1 MKLEKVY
8 QKLIDTLSPTID
20 PNKKYWVLAASLDHH
35 NNIISIGENSYQKT
49 HPMQSRFSHQVGNR
63 GNRGREYLHAEIASL
78 VKNRSLVE
86 SIMVVRMTCSGL
98 VRMARPCNIC
108 NLALREAGIKY
119 IYFSGDDEILHMEEI
134 HY

>member
-8 QKLIDTLSPTID
+8 QKLIDTLSNVINS
-20 PNKKYWVLAASLDHH
+20 NKKYWVIAASLDHH

-49 HPMQSRFSHQVGNR
+49 HPMQSRLAIKNGTR
-63 GNRGREYLHAEIASL
+63 DREYLHAEIASL
-78 VKNRSLVE
+78 VKVRSLVE
-86 SIMVVRMTCSGL
+86 SIMVVRMTCGGL

-108 NLALREAGIKY
+108 NLAIREAGIRN
-119 IYFSGDDEILHMEEI
+119 IHFSGDDGLLHMEEI

>member
-8 QKLIDTLSPTID
+8 QKLIDTLSPNIN
-20 PNKKYWVLAASLDHH
+20 PNKKYWVIAASLDHH

-49 HPMQSRFSHQVGNR
+49 HPMQSRLSLKAGDRN
-63 GNRGREYLHAEIASL
+63 REYLHAEIASL
-78 VKNRSLVE
+78 VKNRSKVE

-108 NLALREAGIKY
+108 NLALREAEIKY
-119 IYFSGDDEILHMEEI
+119 IYFSGDDGLLHMEEI

>member
-8 QKLIDTLSPTID
+8 QKLIDALSPTID
-20 PNKKYWVLAASLDHH
+20 FTKKYWVIAASLDHH

-49 HPMQSRFSHQVGNR
+49 HPMQSRLSLKCGNR
-63 GNRGREYLHAEIASL
+63 NREYLHAEIASL
-78 VKNRSLVE
+78 VKNRNKPE
-86 SIMVVRMTCSGL
+86 SIMIVRITSTGL

-108 NLALREAGIKY
+108 NLAIRESGIRY
-119 IYFSGDDEILHMEEI
+119 IHFTGDDGLLHLEEI

>member
-8 QKLIDTLSPTID
+8 EKLINTLSPIINS
-20 PNKKYWVLAASLDHH
+20 NKKYWVIAASLDHH

-49 HPMQSRFSHQVGNR
+49 HPMQSRLSIKAGNR
-63 GNRGREYLHAEIASL
+63 NREYLHAEIASL
-78 VKNRSLVE
+78 VKNRILAE

-98 VRMARPCNIC
+98 IRMARPCNIC

>member
-8 QKLIDTLSPTID
+8 EKLIYALSPTI
-20 PNKKYWVLAASLDHH
+20 NSSKKYWVIAASLDHH

-49 HPMQSRFSHQVGNR
+49 HPMQSRLSLKCGNR
-63 GNRGREYLHAEIASL
+63 NREYLHAEIASL
-78 VKNRSLVE
+78 VKNRNKPE
-86 SIMVVRMTCSGL
+86 SIMIVRITSTGL

-108 NLALREAGIKY
+108 NLAIREVGIRN
-119 IYFSGDDEILHMEEI
+119 IIFTGDDGLLHLEEI

>member
-8 QKLIDTLSPTID
+8 EKLINTLSNAINS
-20 PNKKYWVLAASLDHH
+20 NKKYWVIAASLDHH

-49 HPMQSRFSHQVGNR
+49 HPLQSRLSIKVGNR
-63 GNRGREYLHAEIASL
+63 NREYLHAEIASL
-78 VKNRSLVE
+78 VKNRIKPE
-86 SIMVVRMTCSGL
+86 SIIVVRMTCSGL

>member
-8 QKLIDTLSPTID
+8 QKLIDSLSPTID
-20 PNKKYWVLAASLDHH
+20 STKKYWVIAASLDHH

-49 HPMQSRFSHQVGNR
+49 HPMQSRLSLKCGNR
-63 GNRGREYLHAEIASL
+63 NREYLHAEIASL
-78 VKNRSLVE
+78 VKNRNKPE
-86 SIMVVRMTCSGL
+86 SIMIVRITSTGL

-108 NLALREAGIKY
+108 NLAIRESGIRY
-119 IYFSGDDEILHMEEI
+119 IHFTGDDGLLHLEEI

>member
-8 QKLIDTLSPTID
+8 EKLISTLSPTI
-20 PNKKYWVLAASLDHH
+20 NSSKKYWVIAASLDHH

-49 HPMQSRFSHQVGNR
+49 HPMQSRLSLKCGNR
-63 GNRGREYLHAEIASL
+63 NREYLHAEIASL
-78 VKNRSLVE
+78 VKNRSIVE
-86 SIMVVRMTCSGL
+86 SIMVVRMTSTGL

-119 IYFSGDDEILHMEEI
+119 IYFSGDDTFLHMEEI

>member
-8 QKLIDTLSPTID
+8 QKLIDSLSPTID
-20 PNKKYWVLAASLDHH
+20 STKKYWVIAASLDHH

-49 HPMQSRFSHQVGNR
+49 HPMQSRLSLKCGNR
-63 GNRGREYLHAEIASL
+63 NREYLHAEIASL
-78 VKNRSLVE
+78 VKNRNKPE
-86 SIMVVRMTCSGL
+86 SIMIVRITSTGL

-108 NLALREAGIKY
+108 NLAIREVGIRN
-119 IYFSGDDEILHMEEI
+119 IIFTGDDGLLHLEEI

>member
-8 QKLIDTLSPTID
+8 EKLINTLSPIITS
-20 PNKKYWVLAASLDHH
+20 NKKYWVIAASLDHH

-49 HPMQSRFSHQVGNR
+49 HPMQSRLLIKAGN
-63 GNRGREYLHAEIASL
+63 GNREYLHAEIASL
-78 VKNRSLVE
+78 VKNKSRPE
-86 SIMVVRMTCSGL
+86 GIMVVRMTCSGL
-98 VRMARPCNIC
+98 ARMARPCNIC
-108 NLALREAGIKY
+108 NLALREAWIKY

>member
-8 QKLIDTLSPTID
+8 EKLINTLSPTINS
-20 PNKKYWVLAASLDHH
+20 NKKYWVIAASLDHH

-49 HPMQSRFSHQVGNR
+49 HPMQSRFSRQAGNR
-63 GNRGREYLHAEIASL
+63 DREYLHAEIASL
-78 VKNRSLVE
+78 VKNRSIVE
-86 SIMVVRMTCSGL
+86 SIMVVRMTCGGL

-119 IYFSGDDEILHMEEI
+119 IYFSGDDEILHKEEI
-134 HY
+134 CY

>member
-8 QKLIDTLSPTID
+8 EKLINALSPTID
-20 PNKKYWVLAASLDHH
+20 STKKYWVIAASLDHH

-49 HPMQSRFSHQVGNR
+49 HPMQSRLSQKCGNR
-63 GNRGREYLHAEIASL
+63 NREYLHAEIASL
-78 VKNRSLVE
+78 VKNRNKPE
-86 SIMVVRMTCSGL
+86 SIIVIRITSTGL

-108 NLALREAGIKY
+108 NLAIREVGIRN
-119 IYFSGDDEILHMEEI
+119 IIFTGDDGLLHLEEI

>member
-8 QKLIDTLSPTID
+8 EKLITTLSSTINS
-20 PNKKYWVLAASLDHH
+20 NKKYWVIAASLDHH

-49 HPMQSRFSHQVGNR
+49 HPMQSRLSHKCGIRN
-63 GNRGREYLHAEIASL
+63 REYLHAEIASL
-78 VKNRSLVE
+78 VKNRILAE
-86 SIMVVRMTCSGL
+86 SIIVVRMTCSGL

-119 IYFSGDDEILHMEEI
+119 IYFSGDDEKLHLEEI

>member
-20 PNKKYWVLAASLDHH
+20 STKKYWVIAASLDHH

-49 HPMQSRFSHQVGNR
+49 HPMQSRLSLKCGNR
-63 GNRGREYLHAEIASL
+63 NREYLHAEIASL
-78 VKNRSLVE
+78 VKNRNNPE
-86 SIMVVRMTCSGL
+86 SIMIVRITSTGL

-108 NLALREAGIKY
+108 NLAIREVGIRN
-119 IYFSGDDEILHMEEI
+119 IIFTGDDGLLHLEEI

>member
-20 PNKKYWVLAASLDHH
+20 SSKKYWVLAASLDHH

-49 HPMQSRFSHQVGNR
+49 HPMQSRLSLKAGNR
-63 GNRGREYLHAEIASL
+63 NREYLHAEIASL
-78 VKNRSLVE
+78 VKNRSYVE
-86 SIMVVRMTCSGL
+86 SIMVVRMTCGSL

-108 NLALREAGIKY
+108 NLALREAQIKY
-119 IYFSGDDEILHMEEI
+119 IYFSGDDGLIHLEEI
-134 HY
+134 KY